1 MSEKKPYYS
10 ICQASKT
17 EETIKKSVF
26 LARAFPIEGADQ
38 AEEILEGIRFSEK
51 DASHHPYAYVADIGG
66 EEKKCSDDGEPQ
78 GTAGRPILETI
89 DKRELT
95 RVLLVVTRYFGGIK
109 LGAPGLLR
117 AYRSSANQALDQGG
131 KALYLPARLIHLS
144 FSYEFL
150 GKIDYYLKEKKIKEI
165 SRSFDDRANLLWILA
180 ENLQERVKGDIM
192 EITSGQG
199 VWERGRESWVK
210 KILDEGRDRPL

>member
-10 ICQASKT
+10 ICRASKA
-17 EETIKKSVF
+17 EETIKKSFF
-26 LARAFPIEGADQ
+26 LARAFPIESADQ
-38 AEEILEGIRFSEK
+38 AEEILGEIRDLEK
-51 DASHHPYAYVADIGG
+51 DASHHPYAYVAGIGG

-95 RVLLVVTRYFGGIK
+95 RVLLVITRYFGGIK

-117 AYRSSANQALDQGG
+117 AYRSSANLALDQGG
-131 KALYLPARLIHLS
+131 KALYLPARLIHLT

-150 GKIDYYLKEKKIKEI
+150 GKIDYYLKEKKIEEV
-165 SRSFDDRANLLWILA
+165 SRSFDEQANLLWILPQ
-180 ENLQERVKGDIM
+180 NIQESVKGDIM
-192 EITSGQG
+192 EITSGRGFWVQ
-199 VWERGRESWVK
+199 GRESWVK
-210 KILDEGRDRPL
+210 KILDEGRD